1 MKDPGGQI
9 EAARRGDEGAFR
21 ALYER
26 FRPAVVRLLQAF
38 ATLDESA
45 REDIVQD
52 TFARAFKS
60 IHQLTNPAAFEPWL
74 YAIARNRARSALT
87 KRTTEERTVSEF
99 SSGSVDSVPPLPES
113 LALEVDISI
122 IRELIDRL
130 PEGPEKQTVQ
140 LFYVD
145 GQLSARE
152 IAEQLGVGKS
162 AITMRLERF
171 RARVKRE
178 LVLRILAARV

>member
-1 MKDPGGQI
+1 MKDPGGLI
-9 EAARRGDEGAFR
+9 EAARRGDESAFR
-21 ALYER
+21 ALYAR

-52 TFARAFKS
+52 TFTRAFKS
-60 IHQLTNPAAFEPWL
+60 LSQLSNTAAFEPWL

-87 KRTTEERTVSEF
+87 KRATEERTVSDF
-99 SSGSVDSVPPLPES
+99 SAGTLDSVPPVPES
-113 LALEVDISI
+113 LALEVDLSI
-122 IRELIDRL
+122 IRDLIARL
-130 PEGPEKQTVQ
+130 PEGPEKETVQ
-140 LFYVD
+140 LFYID

-152 IAEQLGVGKS
+152 IAEKLGVGKS

-178 LVLRILAARV
+178 LVLRIMASRV

>member
-1 MKDPGGQI
+1 M
-9 EAARRGDEGAFR
+9 
-21 ALYER
+21 
-26 FRPAVVRLLQAF
+26 
-38 ATLDESA
+38 
-45 REDIVQD
+45 
-52 TFARAFKS
+52 
-60 IHQLTNPAAFEPWL
+60 
-74 YAIARNRARSALT
+74 T